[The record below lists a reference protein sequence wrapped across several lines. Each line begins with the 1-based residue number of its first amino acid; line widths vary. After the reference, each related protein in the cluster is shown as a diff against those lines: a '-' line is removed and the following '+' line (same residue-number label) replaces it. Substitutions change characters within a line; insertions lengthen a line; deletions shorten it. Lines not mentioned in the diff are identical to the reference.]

1 MSNLS
6 GTGTT
11 HGRVEKEQPC
21 RTPRVLTCPTRAWL
35 ARLEVCGGQQIALG
49 AVHDASA
56 SGDEAS
62 SRLVHD
68 SKGVSVRAHE
78 EIWWVVERLIKPRRQ
93 TAACGDAAA
102 ALVAAHILFRR
113 SAGLMI
119 DEIDASPLQFYI
131 PTGT

>member
-1 MSNLS
+1 MGLSNLS

-68 SKGVSVRAHE
+68 SKGVSVRAQE
-78 EIWWVVERLIKPRRQ
+78 EIWWVVARLPRRQ

-102 ALVAAHILFRR
+102 ALVAANIFFRPV
-113 SAGLMI
+113 LMI
-119 DEIDASPLQFYI
+119 DEAAASPLQVLHPYRYF
-131 PTGT
+131 

>member
-1 MSNLS
+1 M
-6 GTGTT
+6 
-11 HGRVEKEQPC
+11 
-21 RTPRVLTCPTRAWL
+21 
-35 ARLEVCGGQQIALG
+35 
-49 AVHDASA
+49 
-56 SGDEAS
+56 
-62 SRLVHD
+62 
-68 SKGVSVRAHE
+68 
-78 EIWWVVERLIKPRRQ
+78 VERLIKPRRQ